1 MGAVLWLETF
11 EIVGREVYQTMQ
23 INPHNNPFADMHG
36 SHLCQFGTV
45 RIQVSRGQS
54 SDADSEN

>member
-1 MGAVLWLETF
+1 MWLETF
-11 EIVGREVYQTMQ
+11 EIVAREVYQTIQ
-23 INPHNNPFADMHG
+23 INPHNNPFLGMYG
-36 SHLCQFGTV
+36 SHLCQFGAV